1 MVEDM
6 VYVHNNKMKFAK
18 LLLLIGIVMILLSL
32 PKNCQQTKPE
42 TLRVTDTI
50 KLRYNDTDTI
60 TKIRYKYRNIVDS
73 HVRWVYD
80 STWSNLCRSYT
91 DSLSGES
98 CQREVVRMLN
108 QGQLNAELVVGYK
121 NKWQTDSLWI
131 QEAIKLDSVK
141 SERIVN
147 LVEKLATKPK
157 RKGTLAHIAGALIMT
172 VLIIR

>member
-1 MVEDM
+1 MRT
-6 VYVHNNKMKFAK
+6 AK
-18 LLLLIGIVMILLSL
+18 ILLLIGIVILLLSL

-42 TLRVTDTI
+42 TIRVTDTL
-50 KLRYNDTDTI
+50 KLRYHDTDTI
-60 TKIRYKYRNIVDS
+60 TKIRYKYRHFVDS

-98 CQREVVRMLN
+98 CQREVVRKLN
-108 QGQLNAELVVGYK
+108 EGQLNAELVIGYK
-121 NKWQTDSLWI
+121 DKWQKDSVWI
-131 QEAIKLDSVK
+131 QEAIRLDSIK

-147 LVEKLATKPK
+147 LVDKLAQKPN

-172 VLIIR
+172 YFIVK